1 MEHAAKAWQYS
12 QEANEQSAMFVKQ
25 HNEKKS

>member
-12 QEANEQSAMFVKQ
+12 QEANEQSAMFVKKDKD
-25 HNEKKS
+25 KKG

>member
-12 QEANEQSAMFVKQ
+12 QEANEQSAMYSKQ
-25 HNEKKS
+25 QKEKKS

>member
-12 QEANEQSAMFVKQ
+12 QEAHEESAMFVKQ
-25 HNEKKS
+25 NKEKKV